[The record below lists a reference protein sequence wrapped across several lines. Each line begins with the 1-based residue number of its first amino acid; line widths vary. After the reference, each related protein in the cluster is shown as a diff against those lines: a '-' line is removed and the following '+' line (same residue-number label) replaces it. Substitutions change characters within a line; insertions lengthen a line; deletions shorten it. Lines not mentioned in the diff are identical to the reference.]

1 MTEENKRLRVKLSE
15 IELAA
20 STCLSTQPDD
30 DEKCNKHLKK
40 TLSKI
45 AEESAEFL
53 DRKGGELNANVN
65 NVNRINRI
73 DTVAQSEVL
82 GQGLESH
89 SGMP

>member
-1 MTEENKRLRVKLSE
+1 MTEENKRLRVKVSE

-53 DRKGGELNANVN
+53 DRKGGRNVNANNVN
-65 NVNRINRI
+65 NVN
-73 DTVAQSEVL
+73 
-82 GQGLESH
+82 
-89 SGMP
+89 

>member
-20 STCLSTQPDD
+20 STCLSTQPDG

-53 DRKGGELNANVN
+53 DRKGGHNANVN
-65 NVNRINRI
+65 NVSRISRI
-73 DTVAQSEVL
+73 DTVAQGEVL

-89 SGMP
+89 SGMS

>member
-20 STCLSTQPDD
+20 STCLSTQPDG

-45 AEESAEFL
+45 AEESVEFL
-53 DRKGGELNANVN
+53 DRKGGHNVNVN
-65 NVNRINRI
+65 NVNRISRI
-73 DTVAQSEVL
+73 DTVAQGEVL

>member
-20 STCLSTQPDD
+20 STCLSTQPDG

-40 TLSKI
+40 TLSRI

-53 DRKGGELNANVN
+53 DRKGGHNVN
-65 NVNRINRI
+65 NVNRI
-73 DTVAQSEVL
+73 DTVAQGEVL

>member
-20 STCLSTQPDD
+20 STCLSTQPDG

-40 TLSKI
+40 TLSRI

-53 DRKGGELNANVN
+53 DRKGGHNANVN
-65 NVNRINRI
+65 NVNRI
-73 DTVAQSEVL
+73 DTVAQGEVL